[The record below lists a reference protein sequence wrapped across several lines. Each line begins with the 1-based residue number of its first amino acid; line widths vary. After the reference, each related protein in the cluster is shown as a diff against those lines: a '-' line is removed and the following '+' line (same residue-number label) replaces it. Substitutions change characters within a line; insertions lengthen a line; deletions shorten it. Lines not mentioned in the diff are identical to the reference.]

1 MSMQI
6 IKRFEGEILQIET
19 INRTKNDIPQI
30 AYNSEGRITVRIP
43 KEQGD
48 VLVVFDRPLS
58 RELIRFIKNGI
69 TENPFN
75 PTWCNDCSKELDDD
89 LPF

>member
-1 MSMQI
+1 MAMEV
-6 IKRFEGEILQIET
+6 IKRKCDGITKET
-19 INRTKNDIPQI
+19 IQRIKTDAPQI

-43 KEQGD
+43 QHNGD

-58 RELIRFIKNGI
+58 REMIRFMKSGI
-69 TENPFN
+69 AELPHTSAWCARCSQEFN
-75 PTWCNDCSKELDDD
+75 EG